1 MLSNMIPSCPRMA
14 GKSNISKKI
23 YSISGFVIAKLFV
36 VFFIRVDLSMW
47 VYQSKLKKCFA
58 VGL

>member
-1 MLSNMIPSCPRMA
+1 MLSNMILSCPRMA